1 MPKTPSRG
9 AFGWILCIAPIRLRD
24 ATDQFSTFCE
34 FMLEIRGFHAPW
46 EIAIPTESFMLHCNR
61 WSQI

>member
-1 MPKTPSRG
+1 MPKTASRG

-24 ATDQFSTFCE
+24 ATDQFSTIRE

-46 EIAIPTESFMLHCNR
+46 EITNSDGITYVAL
-61 WSQI
+61 Q